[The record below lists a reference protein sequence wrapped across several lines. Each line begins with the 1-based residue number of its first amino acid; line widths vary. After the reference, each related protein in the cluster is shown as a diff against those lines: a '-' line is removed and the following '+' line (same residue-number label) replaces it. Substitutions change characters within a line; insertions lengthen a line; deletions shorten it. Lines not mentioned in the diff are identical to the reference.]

1 MKRILASVSAAAPAV
16 CSPAAET
23 KPVKVSIP
31 AGQSEMELQGFIAR
45 MG

>member
-1 MKRILASVSAAAPAV
+1 MKRSLAPVSAAALAV

-23 KPVKVSIP
+23 KPVKVFIP
-31 AGQSEMELQGFIAR
+31 ARQSDMELQGIIAR

>member
-1 MKRILASVSAAAPAV
+1 MKLILAPVSAAALAV

-23 KPVKVSIP
+23 RPVKVFIP
-31 AGQSEMELQGFIAR
+31 ARQSDLELQGFIAR